1 MRTWSRGCG
10 PRSTSMRADPLEG
23 KAEEPGGADKP
34 AGTVLATWD
43 RIEQTLIGL
52 LAAYGLFAAMYQ
64 TVTRYAFP
72 EWSGEWSDETTVY
85 ALIWAVFLASS
96 SLAARDGHV
105 RADLFLRIAGERTQR
120 GMEIVNT
127 LVALIFTIFLAYYGV
142 LIAWEGYLWDE
153 RSMTTFRFPMWIYF
167 ASVPAGAIL
176 MVLRYLRRLHVL
188 LFTSGPAIQF
198 EHHDPVNVD

>member
-1 MRTWSRGCG
+1 
-10 PRSTSMRADPLEG
+10 MRA
-23 KAEEPGGADKP
+23 EPGGGRSEGAGGAGKP
-34 AGTVLATWD
+34 AGTPMSRWD
-43 RIEQTLIGL
+43 RIEQTVVGV

-72 EWSGEWSDETTVY
+72 QWSGEWSDETTVY

-96 SLAARDGHV
+96 TLAARDGHV

-127 LVALIFTIFLAYYGV
+127 LVALLFTIFLAYYGV

-167 ASVPAGAIL
+167 AAVPAGAIL
-176 MVLRYLRRLHVL
+176 MVLRYVRRLYVL
-188 LFTSGPAIQF
+188 LLTSGPAIRF